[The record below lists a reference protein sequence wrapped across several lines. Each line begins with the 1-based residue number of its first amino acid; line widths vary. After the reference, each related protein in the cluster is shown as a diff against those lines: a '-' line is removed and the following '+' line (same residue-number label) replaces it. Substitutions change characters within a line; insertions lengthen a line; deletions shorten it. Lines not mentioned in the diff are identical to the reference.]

1 MAGAAGMKALR
12 IIAIIGALALMLGE
26 AYRSWGVGRPV
37 AFWMD
42 DMLAGAMMIASGI
55 AVRNPTVRARAFFSA
70 SWGVASGMLYG
81 SFFGK
86 VFDPKN
92 ANAGNF
98 DLGLL
103 TALIGI
109 AFAIAIIGLVAS
121 IRIDT
126 PTE

>member
-1 MAGAAGMKALR
+1 MKALR

-42 DMLAGAMMIASGI
+42 DMLVGAMMIAS
-55 AVRNPTVRARAFFSA
+55 AVAVGKPTVGTRAFFSA
-70 SWGVASGMLYG
+70 SWGVATGMLYG

-103 TALIGI
+103 TALIGV
-109 AFAIAIIGLVAS
+109 AFVIAIIGLIAS
-121 IRIDT
+121 ISIDP
-126 PTE
+126 PTERRED